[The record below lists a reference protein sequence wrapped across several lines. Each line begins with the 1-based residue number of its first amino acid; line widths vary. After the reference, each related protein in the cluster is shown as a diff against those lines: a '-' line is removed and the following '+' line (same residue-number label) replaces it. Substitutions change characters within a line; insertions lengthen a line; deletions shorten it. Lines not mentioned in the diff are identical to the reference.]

1 VNDVESGIQLK
12 DGYPISLDV
21 QELIQ
26 DARDYAT
33 QSKSWNTRRAYKGH
47 WDRFVAFCEQRGARA
62 LPASPGTVAVYAA
75 FLARQGRKVSTIEQ
89 ALAAIGAAHEAAGY
103 DATNKASAVKTVMQG
118 IRRNLGVAPKRK
130 QAITKDML
138 AALVSPL
145 GKRTKDLRDRA
156 LILVGF
162 AGAFRRSE
170 LVSLRVEDVEQQ
182 ERGLLVR
189 VPRSKTDQEGQGQL
203 KAIFYA
209 REKALCPVRALREW
223 LEASGIDEGYIFQ
236 SLTKAGNTTGRPLDG
251 CDVARII
258 HRLQKQAGLE
268 AFDFSG
274 HSLRAGF
281 VTEATRNKKSDRAIA
296 RQTGHKTRKMI
307 DVYSREEE
315 IFDNNAG
322 NGLL

>member
-1 VNDVESGIQLK
+1 
-12 DGYPISLDV
+12 
-21 QELIQ
+21 
-26 DARDYAT
+26 
-33 QSKSWNTRRAYKGH
+33 
-47 WDRFVAFCEQRGARA
+47 
-62 LPASPGTVAVYAA
+62 
-75 FLARQGRKVSTIEQ
+75 
-89 ALAAIGAAHEAAGY
+89 
-103 DATNKASAVKTVMQG
+103 
-118 IRRNLGVAPKRK
+118 
-130 QAITKDML
+130 ML

-223 LEASGIDEGYIFQ
+223 LEASGIKEGYIFQ
-236 SLTKAGNTTGRPLDG
+236 SLTKGGNTTGRPLDG
-251 CDVARII
+251 GDVARII
-258 HRLQKQAGLE
+258 HRLQRQTGLE
-268 AFDFSG
+268 TFDFSG

-281 VTEATRNKKSDRAIA
+281 VTEATRNQKSDRAIA

-315 IFDNNAG
+315 IFNDNAG

>member
-1 VNDVESGIQLK
+1 MESGLQLK
-12 DGYPISLDV
+12 DSFEISTDV
-21 QELIQ
+21 QELIES
-26 DARDYAT
+26 ARAYAA
-33 QSKSWNTRRAYKGH
+33 QSKSRNTRRAYKGH
-47 WDRFVAFCEQRGARA
+47 WDRFVAFCQQKGARA
-62 LPASPGTVAVYAA
+62 LPASPDTVAVYAA
-75 FLARQGRKVSTIEQ
+75 YLARRGRKVSTIEQ
-89 ALAAIGAAHEAAGY
+89 ALAAIGAAHEAAGH
-103 DATNKASAVKTVMQG
+103 DAPNKTSAVKMVMQG
-118 IRRNLGVAPKRK
+118 IRRNLGVAPCRK
-130 QAITKDML
+130 QAITKDIL
-138 AALVSPL
+138 AALVAPL
-145 GKRTKDLRDRA
+145 GDRPKDLRDRA
-156 LILVGF
+156 LVLIGF

-189 VPRSKTDQEGQGQL
+189 VPRSKTDQEGKGQL

-209 REKALCPVRALREW
+209 REKALCPVRALQEW
-223 LEASGIDEGYIFQ
+223 LQASGIDEGYIFQ
-236 SLTKAGNTTGRPLDG
+236 SLTKGGNTTGRPLDG
-251 CDVARII
+251 GDVARII

-281 VTEATRNKKSDRAIA
+281 VTEATRNQKSDRAIA

-315 IFDNNAG
+315 IFNDNAG

>member
-1 VNDVESGIQLK
+1 MESGLQLK

-223 LEASGIDEGYIFQ
+223 LEASGIKEGYIFQ
-236 SLTKAGNTTGRPLDG
+236 SLTKGGNTTGRPLDG
-251 CDVARII
+251 GDVARII
-258 HRLQKQAGLE
+258 HRLQRQTGLE
-268 AFDFSG
+268 TFDFSG

-281 VTEATRNKKSDRAIA
+281 VTEATRNQKSDRAIA

-315 IFDNNAG
+315 IFNDNAG

>member
-1 VNDVESGIQLK
+1 
-12 DGYPISLDV
+12 
-21 QELIQ
+21 
-26 DARDYAT
+26 
-33 QSKSWNTRRAYKGH
+33 
-47 WDRFVAFCEQRGARA
+47 
-62 LPASPGTVAVYAA
+62 LPASPDTVAVYAA
-75 FLARQGRKVSTIEQ
+75 YLARQGRKVSTIEQ
-89 ALAAIGAAHEAAGY
+89 ALAAIGAAHEAAGH
-103 DATNKASAVKTVMQG
+103 DAPNKTSAVKMVMQG
-118 IRRNLGVAPKRK
+118 IRRNLGVAPCRK
-130 QAITKDML
+130 QAITKDIL
-138 AALVSPL
+138 AALVAPL
-145 GKRTKDLRDRA
+145 GDRPKDLRDRA
-156 LILVGF
+156 LVLIGF

-170 LVSLRVEDVEQQ
+170 LVSLRVEDIERQ

-189 VPRSKTDQEGQGQL
+189 VPRSKTDQEGKGQL

-209 REKALCPVRALREW
+209 REKALCPVRALQEW
-223 LEASGIDEGYIFQ
+223 LQASGIDEGYIFQ